1 VIRRLREM
9 LRKTAPS
16 RVPLDLNALIGDVVK
31 MLSSDALIRGLSVV
45 LDFDPKVPLVSG
57 DRVELQQVVLN
68 LLVNAMEAMNGPD
81 TAGRIVVVRTLCGEP
96 GTVEVAV
103 QDAGT
108 GVVAGGKIFE
118 PFYTTKADGLG
129 MGLSI
134 ARSIIEAHG
143 GRIWVENN
151 STGGATFHVALAAAP
166 PAMP

>member
-1 VIRRLREM
+1 
-9 LRKTAPS
+9 
-16 RVPLDLNALIGDVVK
+16 
-31 MLSSDALIRGLSVV
+31 
-45 LDFDPKVPLVSG
+45 
-57 DRVELQQVVLN
+57 VELQQVVLN
-68 LLVNAMEAMNGPD
+68 LLVNAMEAMGGPD
-81 TAGRIVVVRTLCGEP
+81 TPGRIVVVRTACGEP

-108 GVVAGGKIFE
+108 GVVADGQIFE

-151 STGGATFHVALAAAP
+151 STGGATFRFALAAAVP
-166 PAMP
+166 PAP